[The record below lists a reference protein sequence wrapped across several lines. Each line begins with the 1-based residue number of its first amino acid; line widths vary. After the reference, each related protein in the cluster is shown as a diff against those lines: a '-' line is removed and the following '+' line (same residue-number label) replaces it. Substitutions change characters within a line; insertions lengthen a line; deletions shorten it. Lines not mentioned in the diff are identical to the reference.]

1 MMDPELLVKILRKYD
16 ASIDTSAVRAAL
28 SSNSQNGKSDALIE
42 WATLHVTPDTLL
54 SVDEL
59 ALYDALEK
67 TGQAEKLASSADLA
81 TVQAF
86 SDQEIKDAIQ
96 ELNRSTEAISK
107 QTENL
112 KQQHEALGRLVN
124 GTRKDLEARSNMESR
139 QAQRLETQRRS
150 IRAEVEELAQGLD
163 SNIADLEQQNKAESA
178 NVQKT
183 VDSLFRSDDKL
194 LSSLQKLGWEL
205 QTEDPAEQDNVTALR
220 ETCARLIK
228 FTVEGLR
235 TKLDRIYFE
244 SLEAAIQSG
253 ANKRVRADEVVAL
266 QEELESLYAEILPVA
281 QMSTEQQFL
290 EPALKDLATK
300 NGQGFARSEEAF
312 RYIHDCLD
320 YMMDHISELS
330 TGIEAFQAYQIA
342 TNSLA
347 GIARSELTGKNETQ
361 AHKHQPTAAGA
372 SPTRRKSM
380 GPRGSMSPVRP
391 QTKPRN
397 ARRSSGIGALGE
409 DPPLDEIL
417 RSLAISLPLQDDP
430 SSSID
435 VQTQTQALSSIL
447 ADRRAKTNDVA
458 RNVQESFEA
467 AATKQ
472 IADAK
477 LAIQLV
483 RDSVLAESPFGQV
496 RLVDPE
502 MDASIAVLSQEVEKL
517 DAKLEGVD
525 AGLVKIRGRSAKKEE
540 LIRRWGS

>member
-1 MMDPELLVKILRKYD
+1 MDFESLVRILRKYD
-16 ASIDTSAVRAAL
+16 ASIDASAVKAAL
-28 SSNSQNGKSDALIE
+28 SSSQNGKSDALIE
-42 WATLHVTPDTLL
+42 WATLHVTPNTLL

-59 ALYDALEK
+59 ALFDALEK
-67 TGQAEKLASSADLA
+67 SGQAEKLASSADLA

-86 SDQEIKDAIQ
+86 SDQDIKDAIQ
-96 ELNRSTEAISK
+96 ELNRSTESISK

-139 QAQRLETQRRS
+139 QTERLEAQRRS
-150 IRAEVEELAQGLD
+150 IGAAVEELSQVLD
-163 SNIADLEQQNKAESA
+163 SNITDMEQQHKAESA
-178 NVQKT
+178 NVHKT
-183 VDSLFRSDDKL
+183 VDSLVRSDDKL

-205 QTEDPAEQDNVTALR
+205 ETEDPAEQDNVTALR

-235 TKLDRIYFE
+235 TKLDRIYLE
-244 SLEAAIQSG
+244 SLEAVMRSG
-253 ANKRVRADEVVAL
+253 ASKRVRADEVVAL

-300 NGQGFARSEEAF
+300 NGQGLARSEEAF

-320 YMMDHISELS
+320 YMLDHISELS
-330 TGIEAFQAYQIA
+330 SRIEAFQDYQIA
-342 TNSLA
+342 AHFLA
-347 GIARSELTGKNETQ
+347 GIARSELTAKDELP
-361 AHKHQPTAAGA
+361 AHKQQRTAAGA
-372 SPTRRKSM
+372 SPTRRKST
-380 GPRGSMSPVRP
+380 GPRGSLSPVRP
-391 QTKPRN
+391 QTKPGN
-397 ARRSSGIGALGE
+397 ARRSSGIGGLGE
-409 DPPLDEIL
+409 DSPLDEIL
-417 RSLAISLPLQDDP
+417 RSLAISLPPEENP
-430 SSSID
+430 SFID
-435 VQTQTQALSSIL
+435 VQAQTQALASIL

-483 RDSVLAESPFGQV
+483 SDSVLAESPFGQV
-496 RLVDPE
+496 RLMDPE
-502 MDASIAVLSQEVEKL
+502 MDASIGVLSQEVEKL

-525 AGLVKIRGRSAKKEE
+525 ASLVKIRGRSAKKEE